1 MNAHLSAE
9 LPAAEEDGGECA
21 VETTPGVVAR
31 EKFRYMRDTIPD
43 RVRAI
48 NARIRDVE
56 TRFRVAD
63 EDEDEDEAKRVA
75 VDATTT
81 ATTTATETASRVSG
95 RRPARRMRTSSDVS

>member
-9 LPAAEEDGGECA
+9 LPAAEDGGECA

-63 EDEDEDEAKRVA
+63 EDEEQQGGVVRVYGDLERDEEGQADHRVH
-75 VDATTT
+75 
-81 ATTTATETASRVSG
+81 RC
-95 RRPARRMRTSSDVS
+95 